1 MHGTDQLPHS
11 TSKCETQSGKIK
23 FAQCRILHALHK
35 LRKKRARKTTWG
47 MQPVINSLKSV
58 KKYTSVTT
66 VFRAQN
72 NNFTERYFHL

>member
-1 MHGTDQLPHS
+1 
-11 TSKCETQSGKIK
+11 
-23 FAQCRILHALHK
+23 
-35 LRKKRARKTTWG
+35 